1 MTPEPQDGAGAPDVL
16 GLDLE
21 SLRTVEHPVL
31 AELVAD
37 LRHRAVASGGDA
49 LWGFDNSM

>member
-1 MTPEPQDGAGAPDVL
+1 MTAEDGAGAPDVL

-37 LRHRAVASGGDA
+37 LRRRVDAPGADA